1 MIWMGNFFCIIRKLL
16 LSIANL
22 AFTFQL
28 AHFTYL
34 CRMEI
39 TTFADFGLQEK
50 ILDVLA
56 DSNLFEPTPIQE
68 KSFKLI
74 LSGRD
79 VMGIAQTGTGK
90 TLAYLLPV
98 LKNWK
103 YNKSGNPTVLV
114 LVPTRELVVQVAEI
128 LENLTQNLTTRVIG
142 IYGGKNINTQKLL
155 FNDGCD
161 ILVGTPGRVMD
172 LAIDNAISLKE
183 VQKLVIDEFDEMLN
197 LGFRPQ
203 LTHIFEMMREKRQN
217 ILFSATMTEAV
228 DAMLDEYFANP
239 VEISLAKSGTPLEKI
254 QQTAY
259 KVQNFNTKINLLQ
272 YLLTKHNDFSKV
284 LIFCNNK
291 KHADY
296 LFTKIDEL
304 FPGAFDVIHSN
315 KSQNYRLSAMKKF
328 EQEEVRGL
336 ITTDIMARG
345 LDISNIT
352 HVINFEIPDVPEQ
365 YIHRIG
371 RTGRADKEG
380 NAISFVTKKEET
392 LLLDIELLMDKEV
405 LFVEFPA
412 EVKINPTKIAS
423 EAEEVVM
430 KNAHTVKLEE
440 GGGAFH
446 EKKDKNKKENWGGPH
461 KRKPAKKVGANR
473 AQQKTKSKAKRKK

>member
-1 MIWMGNFFCIIRKLL
+1 MK
-16 LSIANL
+16 
-22 AFTFQL
+22 
-28 AHFTYL
+28 
-34 CRMEI
+34 
-39 TTFADFGLQEK
+39 TTFADFELPEK

-56 DSNLFEPTPIQE
+56 DLNLFEPTPIQE
-68 KSFKLI
+68 KSIKPI

-98 LKNWK
+98 LKTWK
-103 YNKSGNPTVLV
+103 YSKSGNPTVLI
-114 LVPTRELVVQVAEI
+114 LVPTRELVVQVSEI
-128 LENLTQNLTTRVIG
+128 VEKLTQNITARVIG

-155 FNDGCD
+155 FSNGCD

-197 LGFRPQ
+197 LGFSPQ
-203 LTHIFEMMREKRQN
+203 LTHIFEMMKEKRQN

-228 DAMLDEYFANP
+228 DEMLDEYFAGP

-254 QQTAY
+254 EQTGY
-259 KVQNFNTKINLLQ
+259 KVENFNTKINLLKH
-272 YLLTKHNDFSKV
+272 LLETNEDFSKV
-284 LIFCNNK
+284 LIFNNNK

-304 FPGAFDVIHSN
+304 FPGSFDVIHSN
-315 KSQNYRLSAMKKF
+315 KSQNYRLKAMKNF
-328 EQEEVRGL
+328 ENGEVRGL
-336 ITTDIMARG
+336 ITTDVMARG
-345 LDISNIT
+345 LDISDIT
-352 HVINFEIPDVPEQ
+352 HVINFEIPEVPEQ

-380 NAISFVTKKEET
+380 KAISFVTKKEEAQ
-392 LLLDIELLMDKEV
+392 LLDIELLMDKE
-405 LFVEFPA
+405 LRLHDLPEG
-412 EVKINPTKIAS
+412 VKINPVKIAS
-423 EAEEVVM
+423 EKEEVKM
-430 KNAHTVKLEE
+430 KNLNPIKLEE

-446 EKKDKNKKENWGGPH
+446 EKKAKNKKINLGGPT
-461 KRKPAKKVGANR
+461 KRNPPKTKPGNR
-473 AQQKTKSKAKRKK
+473 AQAKAKSISKRKK